1 MKFVALEKAQ
11 PHPNYG
17 GKINGLINLIASG
30 FAVPKGFIL
39 TSQDILELI
48 SHENSDYLTTLS
60 EKIEPDKTYIVR
72 SSAFL
77 EDGTDASFAGQ
88 YQSVGNCRGSE
99 AIIQAIHTCLQATEN
114 STLEAYLSDRK
125 LANDNLPFALLVQEQ
140 VAADFSGV
148 SFTCHPSQSDD
159 QLWFLE
165 YVEGLGEQLVSGHK
179 VPYSCC
185 WNWFEEITITE
196 NQLLSNQQL
205 EKIRAL
211 TLAISQQA
219 GKPMD
224 IEFCLSDQEIY
235 FLQARPMTRL
245 GQIAKDGRLT
255 TANYRDGGVAA
266 QACPHLMWSLHRY
279 SWQSS
284 LEAFLLQHHLVK
296 KDELAPLIKLC
307 YARPYWNLGMVKKA
321 MEQIPGYIEQEFDD
335 ELGVEKNYQGTG
347 FKSRW
352 TPSSVSHLL
361 QVALSL
367 NKTTR
372 QWQRDNKVNM
382 EKLLVRYHELDKQ
395 LSENLSPKQIE
406 SIWLELITKDYLQAE
421 KSYFWQVFINTVQ
434 LSLKKNQLLKWLNIE
449 EFLALIAD
457 LGNVSHL
464 KPMKALRQIV
474 TIIQSDP
481 ALLAEWV
488 SSSPD
493 ILLGQLSQAREDM
506 RKIRAFLARYGYHSA
521 RELNLLES
529 SFSENPLFIIQ
540 QLQQMLTQSSQSSA
554 SQKNLTVE
562 IQTRLGNR
570 KWKKV
575 QKEIAFLRNLLWWRE
590 EWKDISTRYYH
601 LIRQWTL
608 KLADAY
614 LEVGWLEERE
624 DLFYCQWEEIKE
636 CIEEKITPQ
645 ELEEKNRNNRIYCHI
660 YQGTNIPGDLFD
672 KGAVPVANKGETS
685 DCLYGLNASSG
696 WVQGP
701 VRVLEQVADLQD
713 VQAGE
718 ILVTRYT
725 DTGWTLVFSKIAGLV
740 TETGGILCHASI
752 VAREYGIPALVCVKG
767 AREQLKTGMI
777 VTLNTHE
784 QCLTIEK
791 KENENT

>member
-1 MKFVALEKAQ
+1 MNILTLDQAK
-11 PHPNYG
+11 PNPDFG
-17 GKINGLINLIASG
+17 GKINGLLNLIASG

-39 TSQDILELI
+39 TSQDIQELVF
-48 SHENSDYLTTLS
+48 HKKPDYLTALS
-60 EKIEPDKTYIVR
+60 KEIDPNKTYIVR
-72 SSAFL
+72 SSAYL

-88 YQSVGNCRGSE
+88 YQSVGNCQGSS
-99 AIIQAIHTCLQATEN
+99 AILQAINIC
-114 STLEAYLSDRK
+114 LEAAKNTKLKSYLADKGLTNDK
-125 LANDNLPFALLVQEQ
+125 LPLALLIQEQ
-140 VAADFSGV
+140 VPADFSGV
-148 SFTCHPSQSDD
+148 SFTCHPSQAED
-159 QLWFLE
+159 QLWVLE

-245 GQIAKDGRLT
+245 GQIAKDGRWT

-266 QACPHLMWSLHRY
+266 QSCPNLMWSLYRY
-279 SWQSS
+279 SWQTS

-296 KDELAPLIKLC
+296 KEDLTPLIKLC
-307 YARPYWNLGMVKKA
+307 YARPYWNLGMVKQA

-361 QVALSL
+361 QVALFL

-464 KPMKALRQIV
+464 KPMKALQQIF
-474 TIIQSDP
+474 TIIQSNP
-481 ALLAEWV
+481 ALLAEWT
-488 SSSPD
+488 SSSPE
-493 ILLGQLSQAREDM
+493 ILLEQLSHEREDM
-506 RKIRAFLARYGYHSA
+506 MAIRAFLAHYGYHSV

-529 SFSENPLFIIQ
+529 SFSEYPLFIIQ
-540 QLQQMLTQSSQSSA
+540 QLQQMLKEPSQSTI

-562 IQTRLGNR
+562 LQTRLGDN

-575 QKEIAFLRNLLWWRE
+575 QKEITFLRDLLWWRE

-608 KLADAY
+608 KLADDYIEA
-614 LEVGWLEERE
+614 GWIKERNN
-624 DLFYCQWEEIKE
+624 LFYCQLEDIADF
-636 CIEEKITPQ
+636 IQGKINPQ
-645 ELEEKNRNNRIYCHI
+645 DLQKKSQQNQYYCQI
-660 YQGTNIPGDLFD
+660 YQEAPIPGDLFD
-672 KGAVPVANKGETS
+672 KGQVKMENQPNSA
-685 DCLYGLNASSG
+685 DYLYGLCASSG
-696 WVQGP
+696 QVRGP
-701 VRVLEQVADLQD
+701 VRVLENVVDLQD

-725 DTGWTLVFSKIAGLV
+725 DTGWTPVFGKIAGLV
-740 TETGGILCHASI
+740 TETGGVLCHASI
-752 VAREYGIPALVCVKG
+752 VAREYGIPALVCTKG
-767 AREQLKTGMI
+767 ALAKLRTGMT
-777 VTLNTHE
+777 VTLNTYDN
-784 QCLTIEK
+784 CLTIEK
-791 KENENT
+791 KENETI